1 MNIMGEISNLVAALA
16 TLGLL
21 RAWDA
26 AEEDR
31 TSRQEGVF
39 VPFNLPPLS
48 QREQPIRQPETG
60 VVVMASASGVPTA
73 V

>member
-1 MNIMGEISNLVAALA
+1 MGEVSGLIVGLAVLDLV
-16 TLGLL
+16 

-26 AEEDR
+26 EEEHR
-31 TSRQEGVF
+31 NFRQEGVF

-48 QREQPIRQPETG
+48 QREQPIRQPETD
-60 VVVMASASGVPTA
+60 VVVAASPSRVPTA